1 MAAARIAVVNDDS
14 HFLQLMDELLTEE
27 GYSVQR
33 FHEAD
38 GAYEGVRRQD
48 PDGII
53 LDIRM
58 EHQESGWQLLELYK
72 LDPRLTRKPIIV
84 CSADIPALRERS
96 AYLESKGCA
105 VLPKPF
111 DLDDLLTLLRRL
123 LCAPDEGSGASA
135 ERL

>member
-1 MAAARIAVVNDDS
+1 MAAARTAVVNDDT

-33 FHEAD
+33 FLEGGVVYD
-38 GAYEGVRRQD
+38 GIRRQE
-48 PDGII
+48 PDAII
-53 LDIRM
+53 LDVRM
-58 EHQESGWQLLELYK
+58 EHPETGWQLLELFK
-72 LDPRLTRKPIIV
+72 LDPHLTRKPIIV
-84 CSADIPALRERS
+84 CSADVSALRERS

-123 LCAPDEGSGASA
+123 LRGPDEGTA
-135 ERL
+135 ESTQGP